1 MTTSDTSSQM
11 LQDQIRSLSEL
22 TLPTIEQLE
31 YVIRNVQ
38 NRVFLYEKL

>member
-1 MTTSDTSSQM
+1 MTTSETSSQM

-22 TLPTIEQLE
+22 TLSTIEQLE